1 MYPVCLASVSST
13 AACLGTLFRVMVRV
27 VPLLDRMAPIPMV
40 PYPRTMRSTC
50 RLCVMGLSTAP
61 STWIDRQLLALTR
74 CIFRAGQYSFN
85 YTTTT
90 VSRMFTSSLLSI
102 YPSSPLSLCFIGCY
116 LTCFIMDLGLIK
128 LIFGKSLP
136 VRQNFG
142 ASVLKLKVFWV
153 VLRLYSNTVCRF
165 PKIN

>member
-1 MYPVCLASVSST
+1 
-13 AACLGTLFRVMVRV
+13 
-27 VPLLDRMAPIPMV
+27 
-40 PYPRTMRSTC
+40 
-50 RLCVMGLSTAP
+50 MGLSTTP

-90 VSRMFTSSLLSI
+90 VSRTFISSLLPI

-116 LTCFIMDLGLIK
+116 LTLDLTCFLMDLALVMF
-128 LIFGKSLP
+128 IFGKSLP

-142 ASVLKLKVFWV
+142 ASVLKLKVF
-153 VLRLYSNTVCRF
+153 
-165 PKIN
+165 